1 MSLTIRKDMIYII
14 TAMYA
19 EAHPFITRFQ
29 LKKDISHTRFQVFLD
44 READLCLVIS
54 GTGSIPAAVAAST
67 ICTEYH
73 AGQGD
78 FLLNVG
84 VCGQIRNEAIR
95 NEDVHGEDIHSEDI
109 HSENIL
115 RARSA
120 CQTGKVFL
128 CNKIKEQV
136 TGRTFYPDILYRHK
150 FTEAQII
157 TGAKPYEKASPATVC
172 STGIKGNRYAKPH
185 ERAAVTEA
193 EKIEAERIET
203 EDTDFCLYDMEAAAV
218 YQAGAYF
225 FGPHQMNFIKIISD
239 DGNTANITTEQ
250 IERLIDNNMEPIADY
265 MSTLRTAA
273 EDAAEK
279 QQETILPVGCQNSQN
294 KSLWKDTAQKEWEQL
309 CLDLHCSKVMADTVR
324 HYLCYCALTGVDY
337 ASALEDMYRTGK
349 LPCKDK
355 REGKKCLEE
364 LKIRLL

>member
-1 MSLTIRKDMIYII
+1 MIYII

-84 VCGQIRNEAIR
+84 VCGQIRNEDIR
-95 NEDVHGEDIHSEDI
+95 NEDIHGEDIHNENI

-115 RARSA
+115 RAGSV
-120 CQTGKVFL
+120 CQTGKIFL

-157 TGAKPYEKASPATVC
+157 TGAKPYEKAAPATAC
-172 STGIKGNRYAKPH
+172 STDIKGNRHAKPH
-185 ERAAVTEA
+185 ERAAV
-193 EKIEAERIET
+193 IEAERIEAEKTET

-239 DGNTANITTEQ
+239 DGNTENITSEQ
-250 IERLIDNNMEPIADY
+250 IERLIDNSVEPIADY
-265 MSTLRTAA
+265 MTTLRTAA
-273 EDAAEK
+273 ADAAEK
-279 QQETILPVGCQNSQN
+279 QQEAILPAGFQNSQS
-294 KSLWKDTAQKEWEQL
+294 KSLWKDTAQKELDQL

-324 HYLCYCALTGVDY
+324 QHLCYCALAGVDY

-364 LKIRLL
+364 LRNRLL

>member
-1 MSLTIRKDMIYII
+1 MIYII

-84 VCGQIRNEAIR
+84 VCGQIRNEDIR
-95 NEDVHGEDIHSEDI
+95 NEDVHGEDIHNEDI
-109 HSENIL
+109 NSENIQ

-150 FTEAQII
+150 FAEAQII
-157 TGAKPYEKASPATVC
+157 TGAKPYEKAAPATAC
-172 STGIKGNRYAKPH
+172 STGIKDNRYAKPH
-185 ERAAVTEA
+185 ERAAVIEA
-193 EKIEAERIET
+193 ERIEAERIETERIET
-203 EDTDFCLYDMEAAAV
+203 EDTDFCLYDMEAAAI

-239 DGNTANITTEQ
+239 DGNTENITSEQ
-250 IERLIDNNMEPIADY
+250 IERLIDNSVEPIADY

-279 QQETILPVGCQNSQN
+279 QPEAILPVGFQNRQN
-294 KSLWKDTAQKEWEQL
+294 KLLWKEKDTAQKELEQL

-324 HYLCYCALTGVDY
+324 QYLCYCALADVDY
-337 ASALEDMYRTGK
+337 ASVLEDMYRTGK

-364 LKIRLL
+364 LKKRLL